1 MSFLLL
7 QFFVLIWVFLVP
19 DQTQVSCI
27 TGRFFTSWA
36 TREFFPNTRFT
47 YCSEIDFSVC
57 WKTLELVK
65 NGHVIFLYPELIPVA
80 KNSHY
85 FPSHQLPFFCKSA
98 PTHSRNSGHL
108 TTLSPDTW
116 RVRWTLNTRP
126 FMLILDSV
134 LQRFQSRMWDWVSK
148 VVLVTGILI

>member
-1 MSFLLL
+1 M
-7 QFFVLIWVFLVP
+7 
-19 DQTQVSCI
+19 
-27 TGRFFTSWA
+27 
-36 TREFFPNTRFT
+36 
-47 YCSEIDFSVC
+47 C

-108 TTLSPDTW
+108 TTLSPDTEHMSIH
-116 RVRWTLNTRP
+116 VDFGFCLTE
-126 FMLILDSV
+126 
-134 LQRFQSRMWDWVSK
+134 VSK
-148 VVLVTGILI
+148 QDVRLSQ